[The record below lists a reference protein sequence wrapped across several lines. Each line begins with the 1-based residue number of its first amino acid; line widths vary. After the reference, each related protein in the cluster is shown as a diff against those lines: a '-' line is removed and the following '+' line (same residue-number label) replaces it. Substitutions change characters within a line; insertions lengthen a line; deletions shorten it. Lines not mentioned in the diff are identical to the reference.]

1 MDHRCVA
8 NKSPHNARLHHR
20 QTAIVQVV
28 LHHIRAVIH
37 RLRAVADQVVVLRIV
52 QALAEVV
59 QVHHILQ
66 EDKLKV

>member
-8 NKSPHNARLHHR
+8 NTSPDISNLHDR
-20 QTAIVQVV
+20 EPAIVQVV
-28 LHHIRAVIH
+28 LHHIRVVIH